1 MSGMLIDSIMGTI
14 DHIYCDNTFHVIT
27 EQNHRRNTI
36 VGRAGFYSQSKAS
49 KVCKKVGPKMQR
61 GDDEWERRFVLIVS
75 PAIIFAV
82 MPPPPPPCRRRHPK
96 LCKTFHG
103 RPLPAAV
110 TSSHWV
116 RYAESSLILYKTF
129 IYSSIYLFIVKH
141 GENMEK
147 KSMVTWLKTDFW
159 KLSKR

>member
-1 MSGMLIDSIMGTI
+1 MFLSWFGVVRHKCTCYFRIFSSLKL
-14 DHIYCDNTFHVIT
+14 
-27 EQNHRRNTI
+27 ERLRRA
-36 VGRAGFYSQSKAS
+36 RFYSQSKAS

-82 MPPPPPPCRRRHPK
+82 MPPPCRRRHPK

-116 RYAESSLILYKTF
+116 RYAESSLILYTTF
-129 IYSSIYLFIVKH
+129 IYSSIYLYSLWTMGKIWKKINGKLVKNLLL
-141 GENMEK
+141 E
-147 KSMVTWLKTDFW
+147 T
-159 KLSKR
+159 KR

>member
-1 MSGMLIDSIMGTI
+1 MLKKPIFNAFLMFLSWFGVVRHKCTCYFRI
-14 DHIYCDNTFHVIT
+14 FSSLKL
-27 EQNHRRNTI
+27 ERLHR
-36 VGRAGFYSQSKAS
+36 GRDGFYSQSKAS

-82 MPPPPPPCRRRHPK
+82 MPPPPPPPCRHRHPK

-116 RYAESSLILYKTF
+116 RYAESSLILYKN
-129 IYSSIYLFIVKH
+129 YLFIHVPIH
-141 GENMEK
+141 LLWNMGKIWKK
-147 KSMVTWLKTDFW
+147 KSIVNW
-159 KLSKR
+159 

>member
-1 MSGMLIDSIMGTI
+1 MFLSWFGVVRHKCTCYFRIFSSLKLERL
-14 DHIYCDNTFHVIT
+14 HW
-27 EQNHRRNTI
+27 
-36 VGRAGFYSQSKAS
+36 GRAGFYSQSKAS

-82 MPPPPPPCRRRHPK
+82 MPPPPPPPCRRRHPK

-129 IYSSIYLFIVKH
+129 IYSSIYLFILKH
-141 GENMEK
+141 GEKQK
-147 KSMVTWLKTDFW
+147 KINGKLVKNWL
-159 KLSKR
+159 SEVE

>member
-1 MSGMLIDSIMGTI
+1 MVLYAT
-14 DHIYCDNTFHVIT
+14 NAHVIFRIFSSLKL
-27 EQNHRRNTI
+27 ERLHR
-36 VGRAGFYSQSKAS
+36 GRAGFYSQSKAS

-116 RYAESSLILYKTF
+116 RYAESSLILCKT
-129 IYSSIYLFIVKH
+129 YLFIYQSI
-141 GENMEK
+141 NC
-147 KSMVTWLKTDFW
+147 VTWGKKYKKNQW
-159 KLSKR
+159 

>member
-1 MSGMLIDSIMGTI
+1 MFLSWFGVVRHKCTCYFRIFSSLKL
-14 DHIYCDNTFHVIT
+14 
-27 EQNHRRNTI
+27 ERLHR
-36 VGRAGFYSQSKAS
+36 GRAGFYSQSKAS

-75 PAIIFAV
+75 PAIIFAA

-116 RYAESSLILYKTF
+116 RYAESSLILYKAF
-129 IYSSIYLFIVKH
+129 IYSSIYLHIVKH
-141 GENMEK
+141 GKIME
-147 KSMVTWLKTDFW
+147 KSMVNWLKTDFR